1 MLVKK
6 GLFSDN
12 FEINATKSVSLY
24 FSDSTCTNNNC
35 VETCDEGWEKH
46 GNHCYLWGTEPPF
59 KAWTEAE
66 DFCQEEGGHLASV
79 GSNEIMDY
87 IILGLRRRGFGDR
100 DWFWLGG
107 NDIEKEGVWKWT
119 DCTLWELTF
128 WDSGEPD
135 NNGGNQHCVMVNVD
149 NQWRDY
155 PCLTSNARSLCSKK
169 ICSKGIVNFEYS
181 I

>member
-1 MLVKK
+1 MLKK

-24 FSDSTCTNNNC
+24 FSDSTCTNDKC
-35 VETCDEGWEKH
+35 VGTCDDGWEKH

-119 DCTLWELTF
+119 DCTPWELSF
-128 WDSGEPD
+128 WAPGEPTNSHGYED
-135 NNGGNQHCVMVNVD
+135 CLWHRTQINNWNDVNCGCCD
-149 NQWRDY
+149 F
-155 PCLTSNARSLCSKK
+155 AALCSKK
-169 ICSKGIVNFEYS
+169 ICSNKGTICL
-181 I
+181 